1 MKTKEMQQGTM
12 RCMLCPCHLR
22 EKSKVNGWSKKNPK
36 TAVKGIK
43 HKKKEYHSLHSSAG
57 RGPRCT
63 VTMTMTMNGYWKY
76 GSEYI
81 ELRIADLVDAP
92 VDSWSA
98 EHLLGSSG
106 TAIGGCKYAE
116 NRLSSSCS
124 AIGGCR

>member
-1 MKTKEMQQGTM
+1 MVKKKSQNSRKRNKTQ
-12 RCMLCPCHLR
+12 
-22 EKSKVNGWSKKNPK
+22 
-36 TAVKGIK
+36 
-43 HKKKEYHSLHSSAG
+43 KKEYHSLYSSAG

-63 VTMTMTMNGYWKY
+63 VTMTTSDEGYWKY

-106 TAIGGCKYAE
+106 AAIGGCKYAE